1 MIKRTWDY
9 ISCVLFSAIIGITV
23 NYLIYVFQ
31 VPLIYSVLP
40 LLPSILLTEL
50 KIKKKRRAVKYI
62 CLLSQVIISFFFI
75 SFMYY
80 EPKSLLLTSI
90 PLSLVL
96 LFWCVLCIE
105 QKIKLDKK
113 TLIYIIVFIL
123 VLIICYVFIWG
134 CYTQRAVEATK
145 YIIDENSPQLI
156 IAAEIDGL
164 CNEIDVVFYSSNNV
178 YKFTDFVH
186 NCIYGEKY
194 YQEEFIKFQ
203 NRLKSADRIGIKL
216 LMDSISSLKNN

>member
-31 VPLIYSVLP
+31 VPLVYSVLP

-62 CLLSQVIISFFFI
+62 CLLSQVIISFCFI

-113 TLIYIIVFIL
+113 TLIYIIFFIL

-164 CNEIDVVFYSSNNV
+164 CNEMDVVFYSSNNV

-194 YQEEFIKFQ
+194 YLEEFIKFQ
-203 NRLKSADRIGIKL
+203 SRLKSADRIGIKL

>member
-9 ISCVLFSAIIGITV
+9 ISCVLFSAIIGVTV
-23 NYLIYVFQ
+23 NYLIYIFQ

-50 KIKKKRRAVKYI
+50 KIKKKRRTVKYI
-62 CLLSQVIISFFFI
+62 CLLSQVIISFCFF

-113 TLIYIIVFIL
+113 NFNLYNCFHSCFDNLLCVYL
-123 VLIICYVFIWG
+123 
-134 CYTQRAVEATK
+134 
-145 YIIDENSPQLI
+145 
-156 IAAEIDGL
+156 GL
-164 CNEIDVVFYSSNNV
+164 LHSKSCRGHKV
-178 YKFTDFVH
+178 Y
-186 NCIYGEKY
+186 Y
-194 YQEEFIKFQ
+194 
-203 NRLKSADRIGIKL
+203 
-216 LMDSISSLKNN
+216 